1 MAMKS
6 RIDFTATIKSRIQA
20 REVKTTGVTLADWRK
35 LYGFTQENLAV
46 VLGVNL
52 YTVKKWEGG
61 ERKPINFLGFALSA
75 IAARMPATK
84 IDNSEFQN
92 SLSQWRKE
100 RGFTQESLAAALD
113 INVYT
118 VKKWEGGSRKSIDFL
133 GLALSAIDADLT
145 PVKLKFERRI
155 SPTVDADNAV
165 QTPKPF

>member
-1 MAMKS
+1 MTMKP
-6 RIDFTATIKSRIQA
+6 RLDFTAAIKSRIQA
-20 REVKTTGVTLADWRK
+20 REAKSTGVSLADWRK
-35 LYGFTQENLAV
+35 LYGFTQENLATA
-46 VLGVNL
+46 LGVNVF
-52 YTVKKWEGG
+52 TVKKWEGG
-61 ERKPINFLGFALSA
+61 DRKPINFLGFALAA
-75 IAARMPATK
+75 IVARIPPTK
-84 IDNSEFQN
+84 IDNSEVQN

-133 GLALSAIDADLT
+133 GLALSAIDADLA

-155 SPTVDADNAV
+155 SPKVDEDNAV